1 MQFIKLD
8 LSNAIASIKLQ
19 HAGGNRINFQMRE
32 EIFNAVESVAKS
44 DARVLVIKG
53 DGEDF
58 CLGGDVRDWPDM
70 PVDKLRPRVEVFAN
84 ALDRL
89 EQLDIPTIA
98 SVQGGCAGGGFE
110 LALACDMI
118 IASRSARFSFPE
130 ALIGIMTL
138 QGGVYN
144 IAERIGRTKAVE
156 LAFLS
161 DPAPAEQLAQW
172 NVVNRVVD
180 DEALIPETDGLAQ
193 RLATGPAMVYAATKE
208 LLRIWQSEGV
218 RGARKALYDISMPL
232 FGTDDTQRALHNVA
246 AAVNAGQ
253 PIPRAIFSAGPKDR
267 SSTSR

>member
-1 MQFIKLD
+1 MQIVKVE
-8 LSNAIASIKLQ
+8 LSNATALITLQ

-32 EIFNAVESVAKS
+32 QILSAVETVAKS

-53 DGEDF
+53 DGENF
-58 CLGGDVRDWPDM
+58 CLGGDVRDWPGL
-70 PVDKLRPRVEVFAN
+70 PVEKLRPRLEVFAN

-130 ALIGIMTL
+130 GLVGIMTL

-144 IAERIGRTKAVE
+144 IAERIGRTKAIE

-161 DPAPAEQLAQW
+161 DPVPAEQLAQW

-180 DEALIPETDGLAQ
+180 DEALVQETDALAK
-193 RLATGPAMVYAATKE
+193 RLATGPTMVYAATKE
-208 LLRIWQSEGV
+208 LLRIWQRQGV
-218 RGARKALYDISMPL
+218 PGARKALYDISMPL

-253 PIPRAIFSAGPKDR
+253 SFPRTTFSAGPKDR
-267 SSTSR
+267 P

>member
-1 MQFIKLD
+1 
-8 LSNAIASIKLQ
+8 
-19 HAGGNRINFQMRE
+19 
-32 EIFNAVESVAKS
+32 
-44 DARVLVIKG
+44 
-53 DGEDF
+53 
-58 CLGGDVRDWPDM
+58 
-70 PVDKLRPRVEVFAN
+70 
-84 ALDRL
+84 
-89 EQLDIPTIA
+89 
-98 SVQGGCAGGGFE
+98 
-110 LALACDMI
+110 
-118 IASRSARFSFPE
+118 
-130 ALIGIMTL
+130 MTL

-144 IAERIGRTKAVE
+144 IAERIGRAKAVE

-232 FGTDDTQRALHNVA
+232 FGTNDTQRALHNVA

-253 PIPRAIFSAGPKDR
+253 PIPRATFNAGPKDR
-267 SSTSR
+267 P